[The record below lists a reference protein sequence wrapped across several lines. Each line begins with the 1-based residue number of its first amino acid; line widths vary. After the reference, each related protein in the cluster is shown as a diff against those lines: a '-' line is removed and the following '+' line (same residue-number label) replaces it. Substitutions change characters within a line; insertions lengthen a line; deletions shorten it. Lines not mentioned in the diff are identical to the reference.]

1 MYMIFMLIAVP
12 ALAIGWYVYWRWDK
26 KMTKLEEQERKER
39 RGTDHL
45 QSVKNSFEDYTK
57 KLENFERKNYD
68 KKNEQKNQ

>member
-1 MYMIFMLIAVP
+1 MYMIFMLIAIP
-12 ALAIGWYVYWRWDK
+12 ALAIGWYLYWRWDK
-26 KMTKLEEQERKER
+26 KMTELEEQQRKER

-45 QSVKNSFEDYTK
+45 QNVKNSFEDYTK